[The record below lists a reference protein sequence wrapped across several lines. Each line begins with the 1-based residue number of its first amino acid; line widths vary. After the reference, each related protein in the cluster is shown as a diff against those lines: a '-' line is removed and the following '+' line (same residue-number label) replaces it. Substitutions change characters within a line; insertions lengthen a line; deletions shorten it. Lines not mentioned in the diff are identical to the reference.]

1 MKMKLLTA
9 IAIALIG
16 AFHAVAAPPT
26 LLDRAKARD
35 AKVAAAQAALA
46 EAQAAAATTN
56 PPGSVDPKFVAAVT
70 KAQAEAVDYVAKL
83 IGSDWREAWEASTLP
98 DPDDILADR
107 YMQTPFDL
115 RAVWKFEAS
124 ALMQSITPLKRAE
137 LLDHIA
143 AKPTLL
149 PQDIEVIR
157 YAGMHRPG
165 IAARMEEIASF
176 LPTGTIR
183 GEAYYQF
190 RNVHALCRTS
200 LAQNWR
206 STMKVS
212 EWIDL
217 ATQPAHFSTESFT
230 AGRNKIMLR
239 LAQLLIEKRQAQ
251 GLPTEGEQFD
261 TAFAPIIAALKAPK
275 FTGLRE
281 IVVGLELP
289 IELPNDLDWSAQEA
303 VAAAVV
309 EAAERNGNFLT
320 SWGESVS
327 YEQGLGSVMF
337 VKGETTYEQWRL
349 ATIAND

>member
-1 MKMKLLTA
+1 MKMKTLTA
-9 IAIALIG
+9 IAITLIG
-16 AFHAVAAPPT
+16 ALHAIAAPPT

-35 AKVAAAQAALA
+35 AKVAAAQAALN
-46 EAQAAAATTN
+46 EAQAAAAATN
-56 PPGSVDPKFVAAVT
+56 PPGSVDPKLVAAVT
-70 KAQAEAVDYVAKL
+70 KAQSEAVDIVAKL
-83 IGSDWREAWEASTLP
+83 IGPEWREAWEASTLP

-115 RAVWKFEAS
+115 RPVWKFEAS
-124 ALMQSITPLKRAE
+124 AIMQSITPLKRAA

-143 AKPTLL
+143 AKPALS

-165 IAARMEEIASF
+165 IAARMEDIAAL
-176 LPTGTIR
+176 LPTGSIR

-190 RNVHALCRTS
+190 RNVHVLCRTPS
-200 LAQNWR
+200 AQYWR
-206 STMKVS
+206 NTMKVA

-217 ATQPAHFSTESFT
+217 ATQPAHFSTDTFK

-239 LAQLLIEKRQAQ
+239 IAQLLIEKRQAQ

-261 TAFAPIIAALKAPK
+261 AAFAPVVAALKAPK

-281 IVVGLELP
+281 IVGGLELP
-289 IELPNDLDWSAQEA
+289 IELPNELDWSAQEA
-303 VAAAVV
+303 VGAVVV

-337 VKGETTYEQWRL
+337 VKGETAYEQWRL
-349 ATIAND
+349 ATIAKD

>member
-9 IAIALIG
+9 IAITIIG
-16 AFHAVAAPPT
+16 ALQAVVAAPT

-46 EAQAAAATTN
+46 DAQAAAAATD
-56 PPGSVDPKFVAAVT
+56 PPGSVDPKLVAAVT
-70 KAQAEAVDYVAKL
+70 KAQSEAVDIVAKL

-115 RAVWKFEAS
+115 RPVWKFDAS
-124 ALMQSITPLKRAE
+124 ALIQSITPLKRAE

-143 AKPTLL
+143 AKPTLS
-149 PQDIEVIR
+149 PEDIEVIR
-157 YAGMHRPG
+157 YAGIHRPG
-165 IAARMEEIASF
+165 IAARMTEIATF
-176 LPTGTIR
+176 LPSGTIR
-183 GEAYYQF
+183 GEVFYQF
-190 RNVHALCRTS
+190 RNVHVLCRTS
-200 LAQNWR
+200 LPQNWLG
-206 STMKVS
+206 TMKVS

-217 ATQPAHFSTESFT
+217 AMQPAHISPATFT
-230 AGRNKIMLR
+230 AGRDKVMLK
-239 LAQLLIEKRQAQ
+239 LAQLLIEKRQSQ
-251 GLPTEGEQFD
+251 GLPTEGEEFD
-261 TAFAPIIAALKAPK
+261 AAFAPILAALKAPK

-281 IVVGLELP
+281 IVAGLELP
-289 IELPNDLDWSAQEA
+289 IAIPAELDWSAQEA
-303 VAAAVV
+303 IAATVQ

-327 YEQGLGSVMF
+327 YAKGLGSVMF
-337 VKGETTYEQWRL
+337 VKGEEAYEAWRL